1 MEKYLG
7 TVPLAAPGEG
17 RSTIYFVLFLSS
29 KPHMSHKNI
38 TQEHLLAKT
47 KTQMAPM
54 KALVCWHH
62 RGRIETS

>member
-1 MEKYLG
+1 
-7 TVPLAAPGEG
+7 
-17 RSTIYFVLFLSS
+17 
-29 KPHMSHKNI
+29 MSHNNI

-62 RGRIETS
+62 RGRIETYLLSTFGENGEISTPTQDASDAL